1 MQSEPISA
9 GEDKQAEM
17 PVAVRVKRLPNTRR
31 PPRPTR
37 ETPRTQLLLPTTR
50 AGWLKVTGVS
60 LGVVL
65 VIGLALLGLRLLT
78 ASDCQEFTT
87 ERTAV
92 TIEGFGI
99 EVRPSDLLGSFGVKL
114 SRLSAQDKALS
125 AALDGLPPTLAPVGA
140 PVVIQAC
147 SVDPRLSTL
156 RMRIPEGVE
165 DSAELDLYGWY
176 EQTRTWGWLG
186 GERAYET
193 REVIARVPQLPSLA
207 VMVKVAPIAPTI
219 GAEVPP
225 VAGDPVALLSA
236 IPPYVSEVYA
246 TGLYLGDFGRLSG
259 DAAKLLRPAQSGG
272 VALRAI
278 PVVRNWG
285 VYGDVGRTL
294 LQTMLGD
301 EAGIALHA
309 DAIFK
314 LVDGHA
320 FPGVAIDYRG
330 VEAAQREAFAQFI
343 ELLGA
348 QLDQRGKALFVV
360 VPAPARASD
369 AAAQFDAAGYDLYRI
384 GRAAS
389 RVQLDLTTQPE
400 ALYGEELDALIR
412 WAAGQVDRHK
422 LQVVIPTLSVQRDAL
437 ERVRLLGFSEALSAL
452 GPLQPV
458 KPAALPGERLRL
470 WWDKT
475 KIMPSDV
482 FYAARGKTLAFTSL
496 SPRGVQQTTWLN
508 TAASLKEALARVRQH
523 NLRGVALRGLTHFD
537 HDATIAPLISRFA
550 QGTIA
555 GLEVPEPVL
564 KVAFGNGTPFSLPLA
579 DAQQEMSVQ
588 APGGEGDYQVTTMF
602 QSVRSITLGASQVR
616 VSANAQAGA
625 AAAEETIAVGA
636 AQPNSRVPFEVGGYV
651 DDLIH
656 AVQMKSVGMTWAR
669 TEVRDEVVPTAFI
682 NSAKQK
688 GLKVLITAVGDR
700 SRVMNTSYRDQWA
713 QFLAKLAAAGAD
725 AIQVWRE
732 PNYQSE
738 WPAGQISGASYADLL
753 KRAYFAIKQ
762 ANPNVLVISA
772 GPAQTS
778 GVYGGGCAKEGCD
791 ELAFLRQMANQSAQD
806 YMDCV
811 GVNYTSGSN
820 APGIVQ
826 NNRHYL
832 HYFGP
837 LRNAYFSAFNGA
849 RPLCLT
855 ALGYVTKE
863 GIADQLPEAYKF
875 AANITL
881 NDQAA
886 WLAEAVQIARASGQ
900 VRLVIIWNVDATSW
914 IPDEPAKDTLS
925 DPQAGYAMIRPDGT
939 CPACETL
946 RSVLR

>member
-1 MQSEPISA
+1 MQRESISA
-9 GEDKQAEM
+9 GEDKQADI
-17 PVAVRVKRLPNTRR
+17 PIAVRVRQRSITRR

-37 ETPRTQLLLPTTR
+37 ETPRTQLLLPKTR
-50 AGWLKVTGVS
+50 AGWLKVTGIS

-78 ASDCQEFTT
+78 VSDCQEFTT

-92 TIEGFGI
+92 AIDGFGI

-114 SRLSAQDKALS
+114 SRLGAQDS
-125 AALDGLPPTLAPVGA
+125 AALDNLPPTLTPVSA

-176 EQTRTWGWLG
+176 ERTKTWSWLG
-186 GERAYET
+186 GERAHET
-193 REVIARVPQLPSLA
+193 REVIAHVPRLPSLA
-207 VMVKVAPIAPTI
+207 VMVKVGPIAPTI

-225 VAGDPVALLSA
+225 VEGDPAALLSA
-236 IPPYVSEVYA
+236 IPPFVSEVYA
-246 TGLYLGDFGRLSG
+246 TGVYLGDFGRLSG
-259 DAAKLLRPAQSGG
+259 DAAKLLRPAQSSG
-272 VALRAI
+272 VAIKAI
-278 PVVRNWG
+278 PIVRNWG

-294 LQTMLGD
+294 LQAMLSD
-301 EAGIALHA
+301 EAGIAIHI
-309 DAIFK
+309 DAILK

-320 FPGVAIDYRG
+320 LPGVAIDYRG
-330 VEAAQREAFAQFI
+330 VGTEQREAFAQLI

-348 QLDQRGKALFVV
+348 QLDKRGKALFVV
-360 VPAPARASD
+360 VPAPGRAPDATAR
-369 AAAQFDAAGYDLYRI
+369 FDAAGYDLYRI

-400 ALYGEELDALIR
+400 ALYGEGLDALIQ

-422 LQVVIPTLSVQRDAL
+422 LQVVIPTLSVQKDAL

-458 KPAALPGERLRL
+458 KPAALPGERLQL

-482 FYAARGKTLAFTSL
+482 FYAARGRTLAFTSL

-508 TAASLKEALARVRQH
+508 TAASLKEVLARVRRH

-550 QGTIA
+550 QGNIA
-555 GLEVPEPVL
+555 ALEVPEPMF
-564 KVAFGNGTPFSLPLA
+564 KVAFDNGTPFSLSLA
-579 DAQQEMSVQ
+579 EAQQEMSVQ
-588 APGGEGDYQVTTMF
+588 APGGEGDYQVTTTF
-602 QSVRSITLGASQVR
+602 QSVRSIALGTSRVR
-616 VSANAQAGA
+616 VSADAQAGA
-625 AAAEETIAVGA
+625 ASAEETTSVST
-636 AQPNSRVPFEVGGYV
+636 AQPIGGLLFEVGGYV
-651 DDLIH
+651 NDLVH

-700 SRVMNTSYRDQWA
+700 SRAMNIDYRDQWV

-732 PNYQSE
+732 PNYQLE

-762 ANPNVLVISA
+762 VNPNVLVISA
-772 GPAQTS
+772 GLAQTS
-778 GVYGGGCAKEGCD
+778 GIYGGGCAKEGCD

-811 GVNYTSGSN
+811 GVNYTSGSS
-820 APGIVQ
+820 APGVIQ

-837 LRNAYFSAFNGA
+837 LRNAYFGAFNGA
-849 RPLCLT
+849 RPLCFT

-881 NDQAA
+881 NHQAT
-886 WLAEAVQIARASGQ
+886 WLAEAIQIAKASGQ

-914 IPDEPAKDTLS
+914 VPDEPALNTPG

-946 RSVLR
+946 RSVLK

>member
-1 MQSEPISA
+1 ML
-9 GEDKQAEM
+9 
-17 PVAVRVKRLPNTRR
+17 PVASRIKQLSKARRLPRL
-31 PPRPTR
+31 TR
-37 ETPRTQLLLPTTR
+37 ETPRTQLLLPKTR
-50 AGWLKVTGVS
+50 AGWLKVTGIS
-60 LGVVL
+60 LGIVL
-65 VIGLALLGLRLLT
+65 AISLALLGLRSLT
-78 ASDCQEFTT
+78 VSDCQEFTA
-87 ERTAV
+87 ERTAIA
-92 TIEGFGI
+92 IEGFGI

-114 SRLSAQDKALS
+114 SWLGAQDKAFN
-125 AALDGLPPTLAPVGA
+125 AALDNLPPMLTPVGA
-140 PVVIQAC
+140 PVLIQAC

-176 EQTRTWGWLG
+176 ERTKSWGWLG

-193 REVIARVPQLPSLA
+193 REVIARVSQLPSLA
-207 VMVKVAPIAPTI
+207 VMVKAAPIAPTI
-219 GAEVPP
+219 GAEMPP
-225 VAGDPVALLSA
+225 VADDPAALLSA

-259 DAAKLLRPAQSGG
+259 DTAKLLQPAQSNG
-272 VALRAI
+272 VTIKAI

-285 VYGDVGRTL
+285 IHGDVGRTL
-294 LQTMLGD
+294 LQVMLSE
-301 EAGIALHA
+301 EAGIAIHA
-309 DAIFK
+309 DAILK
-314 LVDGHA
+314 LVDSYA
-320 FPGVAIDYRG
+320 FPGVVIDYRG
-330 VEAAQREAFAQFI
+330 VGTAQREAFAQFI

-348 QLDQRGKALFVV
+348 QLDKRGKALFVV
-360 VPAPARASD
+360 VPAPARGLD
-369 AAAQFDAAGYDLYRI
+369 AVAQFDAAGYDLYRI

-400 ALYGEELDALIR
+400 ALFGDDLDALIR

-422 LQVVIPTLSVQRDAL
+422 LQVVIPTLSVQKDDL

-458 KPAALPGERLRL
+458 KPAALPGEQLQL

-475 KIMPSDV
+475 RIMPSDV
-482 FYAARGKTLAFTSL
+482 FYATRGRTLAFTSL

-523 NLRGVALRGLTHFD
+523 NLRGIALRGLTHFD
-537 HDATIAPLISRFA
+537 HDATVAPLIGRFA
-550 QGTIA
+550 QGNIA
-555 GLEVPEPVL
+555 ALEVPEPVL
-564 KVAFGNGTPFSLPLA
+564 KVAFGNGTPFSLSLA
-579 DAQQEMSVQ
+579 EAHREMSVQ
-588 APGGEGDYQVTTMF
+588 APGGEGDYQVTTIF

-616 VSANAQAGA
+616 VSADAQADA
-625 AAAEETIAVGA
+625 VVAEETITVGT
-636 AQPNSRVPFEVGGYV
+636 AQPNSRLPFEVGGYV
-651 DDLIH
+651 NDLIH
-656 AVQMKSVGMTWAR
+656 AVQMKSVGMTWAH
-669 TEVRDEVVPTAFI
+669 TEVRDEIVPADFI

-700 SRVMNTSYRDQWA
+700 NRVMNTGYRDQWV
-713 QFLAKLAAAGAD
+713 QFLAKLAVAGAD

-732 PNYQSE
+732 PNYLSE

-772 GPAQTS
+772 GLAQTS
-778 GVYGGGCAKEGCD
+778 GIYGGGCAKEGCD
-791 ELAFLRQMANQSAQD
+791 ELAFLRQMANQGAQD

-820 APGIVQ
+820 APGVVQ
-826 NNRHYL
+826 NNRYYL

-849 RPLCLT
+849 RPLCFT

-863 GIADQLPEAYKF
+863 GIASQLPEAYKF
-875 AANITL
+875 ASNITL
-881 NDQAA
+881 NDQSA
-886 WLAEAVQIARASGQ
+886 WLAEAVQIAKASGQ
-900 VRLVIIWNVDATSW
+900 VRLVSIWNVDATSW
-914 IPDEPAKDTLS
+914 IPDEPATNTLG
-925 DPQAGYAMIRPDGT
+925 DPQAGYAIIRPDGT